1 MGGLGIQARL
11 IRRPLEIVI
20 SHGLGVTGEAVGRP
34 SGSAV
39 KTACN
44 AGATK
49 DMGSIPGSGRAP
61 ACQISGGGSSY
72 PLQHS
77 CLGNP
82 MGRGAWRATVRG
94 VAESGTQLSEHEHRQ
109 ESPEEQETE
118 GEETWKEVWETQRR
132 VACWRDPRGRPLSW
146 ALGGFP
152 GLGGRLVEALGFPIL
167 GWGEWSV
174 RHPDVLIIKAP
185 FLLML
190 SL

>member
-1 MGGLGIQARL
+1 MGGLGVQAGL
-11 IRRPLEIVI
+11 IRHPLEIVI
-20 SHGLGVTGEAVGRP
+20 SHDLGVTGEAVGRP
-34 SGSAV
+34 SGLAV

-49 DMGSIPGSGRAP
+49 DMGSILGSGRAP
-61 ACQISGGGSSY
+61 GGGSGY

-82 MGRGAWRATVRG
+82 MDRGSWRATVCG
-94 VAESGTQLSEHEHRQ
+94 VAESGMQLSEHEHRQ

-118 GEETWKEVWETQRR
+118 GEETWKEVWETRR
-132 VACWRDPRGRPLSW
+132 RAACWRDWRGRPLSW

-152 GLGGRLVEALGFPIL
+152 GLGGRLAEALGFPIL

-190 SL
+190 PL